1 MNSYIYE
8 ITNVITQEQ
17 YIGIRKCLGDIYCDK
32 YKGEN
37 TIISKDFR
45 KYGKKNFVKRVL
57 AIIIDEEMEQS
68 LIDLYISHSKYKLI
82 KECSKEELSI
92 RRSSVDR
99 KSSKSRKIICL
110 NTGETFDSISE
121 AARKYKTD
129 RTGIVHACSS
139 TSEREVAG
147 KDSEGNYL
155 KWQYYDEYLAEN
167 NGE

>member
-57 AIIIDEEMEQS
+57 AIIIGNGTKPYRF
-68 LIDLYISHSKYKLI
+68 IYISF
-82 KECSKEELSI
+82 
-92 RRSSVDR
+92 
-99 KSSKSRKIICL
+99 KI
-110 NTGETFDSISE
+110 
-121 AARKYKTD
+121 
-129 RTGIVHACSS
+129 
-139 TSEREVAG
+139 
-147 KDSEGNYL
+147 
-155 KWQYYDEYLAEN
+155 
-167 NGE
+167 